1 LLRSSTKK
9 GDIMQIQVEDA
20 GQGVFD
26 IKLSGRLD
34 TPGVS
39 RIETRLTAQI
49 VPRGARAIIDL
60 SQVEFVGSLAIRMF
74 ITITRAAARNGGKL
88 ALYGAQPAVAQVFET
103 TSLNEIVPV
112 RADAAAAAAVVRS

>member
-1 LLRSSTKK
+1 
-9 GDIMQIQVEDA
+9 MQIQVEDA

-26 IKLSGRLD
+26 IKLNGRLD

-74 ITITRAAARNGGKL
+74 ITIARAAGRNGGKI
-88 ALYGAQPAVAQVFET
+88 ALYAAQPAVAQVFET

-112 RADAAAAAAVVRS
+112 RADAASAAAVVGS